1 MKISIFQYNEKSSI
15 ILPFSGLTAEIWV
28 LIQSVEIHGFILGTE
43 KYRPSHR
50 YVVWKEV
57 VLITFSDNC
66 EYMKAQQAEVS

>member
-50 YVVWKEV
+50 YVV
-57 VLITFSDNC
+57 
-66 EYMKAQQAEVS
+66 